1 MTCSSGALSDH
12 PLRLRGISVLGGR
25 GSTGTM
31 EALQSNKL
39 IGGREM
45 DTPVLYRVTERR
57 ETKRTEGGEVA
68 RMYRLKGGDSK

>member
-1 MTCSSGALSDH
+1 M
-12 PLRLRGISVLGGR
+12 
-25 GSTGTM
+25 GTM
-31 EALQSNKL
+31 EPLQSNKL